1 MNQAERWIIALVL
14 FMIALL
20 STVDIYHDFNQGV
33 ALWHI
38 SIESLVALLALA
50 GVYIVLRGRFRLQQT
65 LVSEKQF
72 SRELE
77 IQAQKWKRVSKSYM
91 SGLSSEIDNQ
101 LNQWGLTEAEKN
113 VAFLL
118 LKGFSIKE
126 IATLRKTS
134 VKTVRTQNNAI
145 YSKSGLSGRTELSAF
160 FLEDLLMPKAERALN

>member
-38 SIESLVALLALA
+38 SIESLVALFALA

-91 SGLSSEIDNQ
+91 S
-101 LNQWGLTEAEKN
+101 
-113 VAFLL
+113 
-118 LKGFSIKE
+118 
-126 IATLRKTS
+126 
-134 VKTVRTQNNAI
+134 
-145 YSKSGLSGRTELSAF
+145 
-160 FLEDLLMPKAERALN
+160 